1 MKITFYSNFL
11 THHQVPFCLEMKK
24 KLGDDFKFV
33 STVKIFQ
40 WRLDL
45 GFKDLDKQYDFVI
58 RSYESREEYEK
69 AQKLALESDVV
80 IIGSTTDELIQ
91 ERLEQDKVTFR
102 YRSRIFLFLDGFIK
116 TIFNK
121 EKIKL
126 LYTRHIK
133 YRNNKNLYLLCANGY
148 GANDFNFLGLY
159 KDKIYKWGYFL
170 ETNKYDIED
179 LIDKKEEN
187 QEIQMVW
194 VARFIKWKNPRMVV
208 KLAKNLKRQN
218 YNFHIKMI
226 GTGVLEKKIK
236 EEVERNNLGD
246 VIEIVGQVP
255 SEKVKDY
262 YEKANIFIGTSD
274 SREGWGA
281 VVNEAMNAGCTV
293 IANQRMGSVPF
304 LIRHNENGLMYNNY
318 KELEEQVKSAIEDKE
333 IRMKL
338 GKNAYK
344 TVTEDWSS
352 TVATH
357 NLLELFEHII
367 DGKKY
372 KVESG
377 PASKAEN
384 YKRIKIK

>member
-1 MKITFYSNFL
+1 MLF
-11 THHQVPFCLEMKK
+11 
-24 KLGDDFKFV
+24 
-33 STVKIFQ
+33 
-40 WRLDL
+40 
-45 GFKDLDKQYDFVI
+45 
-58 RSYESREEYEK
+58 RS
-69 AQKLALESDVV
+69 
-80 IIGSTTDELIQ
+80 
-91 ERLEQDKVTFR
+91 
-102 YRSRIFLFLDGFIK
+102 
-116 TIFNK
+116 
-121 EKIKL
+121 
-126 LYTRHIK
+126 
-133 YRNNKNLYLLCANGY
+133 
-148 GANDFNFLGLY
+148 
-159 KDKIYKWGYFL
+159 
-170 ETNKYDIED
+170 
-179 LIDKKEEN
+179 
-187 QEIQMVW
+187 
-194 VARFIKWKNPRMVV
+194 VV